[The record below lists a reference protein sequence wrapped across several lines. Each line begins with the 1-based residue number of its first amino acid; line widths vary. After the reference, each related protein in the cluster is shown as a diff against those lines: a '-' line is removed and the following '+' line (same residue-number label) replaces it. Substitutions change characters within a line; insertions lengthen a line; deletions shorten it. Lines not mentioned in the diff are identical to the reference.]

1 METNYIYLTYLQVMV
16 FMHKL
21 DEMKKEN
28 PYFSDG
34 LAAEFENYV
43 LKRSQEML
51 FTHPQIKLKIVPN
64 ANKFKI
70 SESRFNYLVRLTKV
84 NPLDRE
90 VLNEY
95 KPLIKEAEQQATAKF
110 LNGEIAANSQDK
122 SKIK

>member
-16 FMHKL
+16 FIHRL
-21 DEMKKEN
+21 EEVKKEN
-28 PYFSDG
+28 QYFSDG
-34 LAAEFENYV
+34 ISQEFENYV
-43 LKRSQEML
+43 LKRTQEML

-70 SESRFNYLVRLTKV
+70 SESRFNYLVRLTGV

-90 VLNEY
+90 VLKEY
-95 KPLIKEAEQQATAKF
+95 KPIIKNAEQQAISKF
-110 LNGEIAANSQDK
+110 LSEKISSNTQDK